1 MPMKLL
7 GNKIREARKIKRV
20 TQEELATA
28 VGVSDKSISAYESGR
43 IDPPLAILERIA
55 QTTDHTVQYFLEES
69 TESTILAK
77 LTEIQRLFEE
87 IKAALKTKE

>member
-1 MPMKLL
+1 MKLL
-7 GNKIREARKIKRV
+7 GNKIREARKIKRI
-20 TQEELATA
+20 TQEALASA

-43 IDPPLAILERIA
+43 IDPPLVVLERIA
-55 QTTDHTVQYFLEES
+55 HNTDHTVQYFLEES

-87 IKAALKTKE
+87 IKVVLKQKN